1 MKIKI
6 DIWKRNKISGFQ
18 TITHHMVLT
27 DEDIEQLALEKYNQ
41 DYGANE
47 ECEYSARIDETII

>member
-6 DIWKRNKISGFQ
+6 DIWKKNKISGFQ
-18 TITHHMVLT
+18 TIGHHMVLT

-41 DYGANE
+41 DYGLNE
-47 ECEYSARIDETII
+47 ECEYSASIDETII